1 MASTPTKN
9 KRFTTRFDA
18 GPLFVPGG
26 APTAHEV
33 LSEGGIFRRN
43 RIGPHSDNPRLSGVG
58 LVVGHSYHCVQ
69 AMVPTSNANFAIGE
83 EMLGRLRQPPM

>member
-18 GPLFVPGG
+18 GPTFIPGG
-26 APTAHEV
+26 APIAHEV

-43 RIGPHSDNPRLSGVG
+43 RIGPHSDNPVSQAESARTRGTIEIKRGRTWVFVQPWGVEIFTG
-58 LVVGHSYHCVQ
+58 
-69 AMVPTSNANFAIGE
+69 P
-83 EMLGRLRQPPM
+83 